1 MKRRIIKMGAIS
13 YAKMIRLLMDGT
25 MTCAEIAEETGLH
38 LLTVYQY
45 TRELHREGVIHIAL
59 WEKDSRGRDA
69 IKVYRF
75 GEGKDAK
82 RYAMTQRERAAR
94 YREKKA
100 GLAFINRVS
109 GGVGV
114 RL

>member
-1 MKRRIIKMGAIS
+1 MKRRVIKMSAIS
-13 YAKMIRLLMDGT
+13 YAKMMSLIDGT
-25 MTCAEIAEETGLH
+25 RTCLEIAEETGLH
-38 LLTVYQY
+38 VLTVYQY

-59 WEKDSRGRDA
+59 WEKDTRGRDA
-69 IKVYRF
+69 IKVYKL

-82 RYAMTQRERAAR
+82 RHTMTQRERAAR

-114 RL
+114 RV